1 MSYSFIER
9 APTVAAV
16 MDQVAAKLDEIVAS
30 QPSHA
35 TDRAVTF
42 DAINAVADVVGDA
55 PEGEV
60 VQLSVSGSVM
70 TRDDKPYSISV
81 SINATHTIAAPG
93 GV

>member
-9 APTVAAV
+9 APTAAAV
-16 MDQVAAKLDEIVAS
+16 IAQATAKLDSVVEA
-30 QPSHA
+30 QPLYA
-35 TDRAVTF
+35 TDRQETV
-42 DAINAVADVVGDA
+42 DAIEAFAKIVGDA